1 MHHASQ
7 TTADTRWVRQAKC
20 LWTPSDGR
28 TDRRKG
34 PARKETKASYTRGAR
49 ATHPMAEEE
58 PQALREVLEGLAVS
72 QRTPRAPSVPGD
84 GGTTVDQ
91 THAFWDTQPVPRL
104 NEDTSEID
112 PAQMGPIDP
121 PDMGLVRKEPYH
133 LPPSFE
139 WSDVDLADS
148 EQAHELYS
156 LL

>member
-1 MHHASQ
+1 MHRYIISE
-7 TTADTRWVRQAKC
+7 TRVRY
-20 LWTPSDGR
+20 TG
-28 TDRRKG
+28 G
-34 PARKETKASYTRGAR
+34 YTRGAR
-49 ATHPMAEEE
+49 ATLFARPMAEEE

-156 LL
+156 LLCAQAAPAIFL